1 MNLLEEICCPI
12 SEFCENATT
21 MVAKVR
27 SNHRPIVVTQYGKPV
42 AVLVSAESYQEIL
55 NRIHFIENI
64 KDSEE
69 DLASGGGI
77 EQREFRNELKAR
89 FFPGD

>member
-1 MNLLEEICCPI
+1 MNLLEEVCCPI

-21 MVAKVR
+21 MVAKAR

-42 AVLVSAESYQEIL
+42 ALLVSAESYQGIL
-55 NRIHFIENI
+55 NRIQFLENLN
-64 KDSEE
+64 DSVE

-77 EQREFRNELKAR
+77 EQRDFRNELKAS